1 MTWILAMKMKRAYL
15 IVSGSSPVGDPSRIR
30 DALLEAM
37 GPESTERDTR
47 SAEQRAYCPEW
58 GH

>member
-1 MTWILAMKMKRAYL
+1 MEIKRAYL
-15 IVSGSSPVGDPSRIR
+15 IVSSGAPAGDPRRIR

-58 GH
+58 RH